1 MYELSR
7 VRLHGIGPKGARYQD
22 VTLDMR
28 CGEDGQPSPA
38 TVLFLENGGGK
49 TVLVRLIFSVI
60 LPGKRQV
67 VGTTSSKVLEK
78 FVLGGDVAHVA
89 LEWRDVRTGQLLVTG
104 KVSEWQGHVVSAD
117 SARLTERWYTFRPTP
132 RLGLAALPFT
142 QDGRIVSLAGFR
154 DRLYEAHE
162 ADPALQVIVEKVQ
175 ADWTEHLDSLRLDP
189 ELFTYQRKMN
199 AGEGEAAD
207 AFRFKTSEAFVDW
220 LLTAILPDEGPQ
232 DFGDTVTAYAKSLA
246 ERGDLMIERDFVSG
260 TLERLG
266 PLVEA
271 AGEKTAAEGLYRDA
285 VADAERLV
293 VALSARENKETEQHR
308 IQAELLGVVTDRERK
323 LEGDYKRLTSVIGE
337 LERLVAKL
345 RWEQAKAK
353 RQDLEDKHDAA
364 KRLLAAWQATG
375 IVVKYQATHEAA
387 ETIRAFIG
395 QLEDEARP
403 LLHARDESAQRFAR
417 LLLAMASKA
426 NQDAEGYEAQAQD
439 LAEPIRI
446 ASSERDA
453 ALRRAAGA
461 KTTIEQLDKNI
472 SAVDSAIRNAVS
484 VGLLAGGEDVAV
496 AATMSEE
503 AAEEADQQLTNTI
516 DAISELAVTRGQ
528 VEGEHGVARA
538 DFDGR
543 ARAAEKLNEQLTTA
557 ISRSAEL
564 TGTRRL
570 LELIG
575 SEDVILDKDAHTLL
589 ALLSEAIDATAAQR
603 DAFGVAAA
611 KDQGVLDALGSA
623 GLLPPG
629 EDVSSALDI
638 LQGERIV
645 GWSGWAYLS
654 HMPADEREQAIA
666 HHPHLVDGIVINHED
681 DLNRARAVLS
691 EARLLPRAIIAVG
704 TTATIADLGTEAPA
718 GIGFIV
724 PPNPAMYDEERAERE
739 RREIEFRQEDR
750 RSRIVELE
758 TAIEADRALRS
769 KLADWQRDFPA
780 GALGRLGADCRQ
792 AVRDQETASG
802 RERELRNTL
811 RSLDSQATELRNQ
824 IPGRRSLAAAARS
837 KAGNLR
843 ALADEQDKIAGWEED
858 RVQAKAIADAAEQEA
873 ATQGDLAE
881 NLRTRQFEAQ
891 RAADGSRRNVRSYH
905 AQLADVEGGGSVGE
919 AMPVPEASLE
929 ALRAAYRTAAEAY
942 AKAEIGAD
950 LRAEE
955 ARRSNAE
962 SEARVALQELG
973 VEVREQATGLLLT
986 PEGGDAPARSEATA
1000 GVQRQV
1006 DALGHQVTI
1015 AVEDVGRCE
1024 SVFQSYPSQ
1033 PHSVEP
1039 YGKPA
1044 DIQHGQQLITTATA
1058 DRQRTWEEWE
1068 GVKKRQKTLTDDVA
1082 ALDHLI
1088 KVFEAVRE
1096 SLSAIVPGI
1105 PDREA
1110 NPFRGDA
1117 EAARGRRDAV
1127 RESWSTA
1134 STMLESAT
1142 RQVRG
1147 LADLLARHAADQKY
1161 GKTDFPV
1168 RQQIVSV
1175 EREQLSKFAA
1185 EWESAL
1191 RPRLRVLTDELE
1203 QIGRHRNAMIVRLQG
1218 MVKHAYTRLRAAQR
1232 ASRLPAELGD
1242 WSGLEFLRISFT
1254 PPDDATLAERL
1265 GEVIDEAAAK
1275 GKDNKESVK
1284 RDGLSILLNGVRAGL
1299 RPKGVQVSMLKPDSV
1314 LRDERVRVSEIAD
1327 VFSGGQLLTAAI
1339 ILYCTMAW
1347 LRASERGQAQRPH
1360 VGVLFLDNPIGRAS
1374 AGYLLELQLTVA
1386 KKLGVQLVYTTGLFD
1401 INALSVFPLIVRL
1414 RNDADLRAGMKYLRV
1429 DEEIRRRLPD
1439 TGEDDT
1445 GVVTAS
1451 RVFVRADGP
1460 A

>member
-28 CGEDGQPSPA
+28 CGEDGQTSPA

-89 LEWRDVRTGQLLVTG
+89 LEWRDVKTGRLLVTG

-117 SARLTERWYTFRPTP
+117 SAKLTERWYTLRPTS
-132 RLGLAALPFT
+132 RLDLATLPFT
-142 QDGRIVSLAGFR
+142 QDGRFVSLAGFR

-162 ADPALQVIVEKVQ
+162 ADPALQVVVERVQ

-207 AFRFKTSEAFVDW
+207 AFRFKTNEAFVDW
-220 LLTAILPDEGPQ
+220 LLTAILPDEDLQ

-246 ERGDLMIERDFVSG
+246 ERGDLATERDFVAG

-271 AGEKTAAEGLYRDA
+271 AGEKAAADDLHREA
-285 VADAERLV
+285 VADAERLI
-293 VALSARENKETEQHR
+293 VALSARENEETEQHR
-308 IQAELLGVVTDRERK
+308 IQAELLGIVTDRERK
-323 LEGDYKRLTSVIGE
+323 LEGDYKRVTSVIGE

-345 RWEQAKAK
+345 RWDEAKAK
-353 RQDLEDKHDAA
+353 RRDLEDKHDAA
-364 KRLLAAWQATG
+364 KRVLAAWQATG

-387 ETIRAFIG
+387 ETVRAFIG

-426 NQDAEGYEAQAQD
+426 NQDADSYEAQAQD
-439 LAEPIRI
+439 LAAPIRI

-453 ALRRAAGA
+453 AVRRAAGA

-484 VGLLAGGEDVAV
+484 MGLLADGEDVAD
-496 AATMSEE
+496 AATMAEE

-538 DFDGR
+538 DLDSR
-543 ARAAEKLNEQLTTA
+543 ARAAEKLNEQLA
-557 ISRSAEL
+557 AALSRSADL
-564 TGTRRL
+564 TGTKRL
-570 LELIG
+570 VDLLG
-575 SEDVILDKDAHTLL
+575 SDEVILDQDACTLL
-589 ALLSEAIDATAAQR
+589 AFLSEAIGATTAER
-603 DAFGVAAA
+603 DALGVAAA
-611 KDQGVLDALGSA
+611 KDQGALDALGSG

-638 LQGERIV
+638 LKGERIV

-654 HMPADEREQAIA
+654 QMPADEREQAIA
-666 HHPHLVDGIVINHED
+666 RHPHLIDGIVINHGD
-681 DLNRARAVLS
+681 DLDRARSFLS

-718 GIGFIV
+718 GIGFII
-724 PPNPAMYDEERAERE
+724 PPNPAMYDEESAERE
-739 RREIEFRQEDR
+739 RQEIESRQEDR
-750 RSRIVELE
+750 HSRIMELE
-758 TAIEADRALRS
+758 TAIEADRTLRS
-769 KLADWQRDFPA
+769 KLTDWQRDFPA
-780 GALGRLGADCRQ
+780 GALSQLDADCQQ
-792 AVRDQETASG
+792 AVRDQETTAG
-802 RERELRNTL
+802 RERELRTTLNTL
-811 RSLDSQATELRNQ
+811 DSEATGLRSQ
-824 IPGRRSLAAAARS
+824 IPGLRSHAAAAKG
-837 KAGNLR
+837 KASSLR
-843 ALADEQDKIAGWEED
+843 ALADEHGKIAGWEDE
-858 RVQAKAIADAAEQEA
+858 RVQAKVIADDAEQEA
-873 ATQGDLAE
+873 SAQGDLAE
-881 NLRTRQFEAQ
+881 NLRTRQSEVL
-891 RAADGSRRNVRSYH
+891 RAADSSRRNAQSYH
-905 AQLADVEGGGSVGE
+905 AQMADVEGGGSVSE
-919 AMPVPEASLE
+919 ARAVPQESLE
-929 ALRAAYRTAAEAY
+929 SLRAAYRAAVEAY

-962 SEARVALQELG
+962 SEARVALQKLG
-973 VEVREQATGLLLT
+973 NEVREQATDLLLT
-986 PEGGDAPARSEATA
+986 SQGGDGPARSEATA
-1000 GVQRQV
+1000 EVQRQ
-1006 DALGHQVTI
+1006 AEELQRQVTI

-1024 SVFQSYPSQ
+1024 SVYQRYQSQ

-1039 YGKPA
+1039 YGKPI
-1044 DIQHGQQLITTATA
+1044 DIQHGKQLVEAAIA
-1058 DRQRTWEEWE
+1058 DRQTTWEEWE
-1068 GVKKRQKTLTDDVA
+1068 EVKKRLGRLSGHVN
-1082 ALDHLI
+1082 ALERLI
-1088 KVFEAVRE
+1088 GDFGAVRE
-1096 SLSAIVPGI
+1096 SLSVIVPGV
-1105 PDREA
+1105 PGREA
-1110 NPFRGDA
+1110 GPFRGDA

-1127 RESWSTA
+1127 RESWNAA
-1134 STMLESAT
+1134 SMMLENAT

-1161 GKTDFPV
+1161 GKADFPV
-1168 RQQIVSV
+1168 RQQIISV
-1175 EREQLSKFAA
+1175 EREQLSEFAA

-1203 QIGRHRNAMIVRLQG
+1203 QIGRHRSAMIVRLQG

-1275 GKDNKESVK
+1275 GKDKESVK

-1314 LRDERVRVSEIAD
+1314 LRDERVQVSEIAD

-1339 ILYCTMAW
+1339 VLYCTMAW
-1347 LRASERGQAQRPH
+1347 LRSSERGQAQRPH

-1401 INALSVFPLIVRL
+1401 MNALSVFPLIVRL

-1439 TGEDDT
+1439 TAEDGT
-1445 GVVTAS
+1445 GIVTAS